1 MNGVPVDLPVQ
12 SLVGREVTHIGLAM
26 HQLKI
31 HFDGGALI
39 DIEGSW
45 NLRDRTGKVIDQQ
58 CDPPAERDVYRIH
71 RLLSQAVTAASID
84 APRSFT
90 LTFASGDALTVLD
103 DSPQYESFSLRVD
116 GRELHI

>member
-1 MNGVPVDLPVQ
+1 MFRRSVP
-12 SLVGREVTHIGLAM
+12 
-26 HQLKI
+26 
-31 HFDGGALI
+31 
-39 DIEGSW
+39 SW